1 MRAWLAALVILLFAA
16 APAFSYDE
24 AKLKDAERLATLLQ
38 AQLRSVASRIGSGT
52 LADEALNAQR
62 TTLEKIRSAASV
74 GASNAAGPLA
84 EISSQ
89 VEGLG
94 AVPKDGQQELDS
106 IATQRKDLNTQL
118 ARATAAQKQFVL
130 IGLEAEQ
137 AQARL
142 TALQRSQFL
151 QRIFKADKSILSPAL
166 WRDIWDGGGIFVA
179 RIGALMSTALGDA
192 ATNTNRSGFLLLPLG
207 LFIFGMLLFRLLP
220 GLLKRLGLAPTS
232 EEETPSGI
240 TKLWRVI
247 WSYTKYVVV
256 LAVSLVLLVASLDVA
271 GYLTREIES
280 LTRIVT
286 AALQPALLYGGLI
299 YFVASPRKPLWR
311 LVAVEGAA
319 AKVLVFIVALAYFV
333 YGIGDQITAYA
344 SSINLPVSFA
354 VGQTAISA
362 LLLICLVGAG
372 LVLVRRESVKGLA
385 TDSNPYFL
393 TWFMNFM
400 PLWWILLGVAALALL
415 FGFIAL
421 SYFIAGNLLD
431 TAMLAVVIG
440 LLHAF
445 TDSLAAAAVDP
456 HARTGHILRRWTQWS
471 DSGIQRLVLLLRTVA
486 DAALVVVGIFT
497 LVAMWTVVLF
507 DLPSFFA
514 SLGTGLQIGNI
525 TISPKALLIAIAVLA
540 VGATATRYVTR
551 WLERRVLPETQFDKG
566 VQDSLRAVA
575 GYTGYSLAAIF
586 ALTAAGLDFSSM
598 ALVFG
603 ALGVGIGLG
612 LQSVVNNF
620 VSGLILLAER
630 PVRVGDW
637 VVTTAGEGLV
647 KKINVRTT
655 ELETFDNCS
664 IIIPNSNLVA
674 EPVRNWTHRDSVGR
688 FNVNVVFNHAANAEA
703 LSKLLMGIVQ
713 AHPKVMRHPAPIVQL
728 SRISTTGLEFDIRA
742 HIRDVFEAP
751 EVASDIR
758 IEIVKTVPHEDISS
772 TLPKNQR

>member
-1 MRAWLAALVILLFAA
+1 VAA
-16 APAFSYDE
+16 
-24 AKLKDAERLATLLQ
+24 
-38 AQLRSVASRIGSGT
+38 RIGSGT

-62 TTLEKIRSAASV
+62 VTLDKIKSAATT
-74 GASNAAGPLA
+74 GANNTAGPVA
-84 EISSQ
+84 EITSQ

-94 AVPKDGQQELDS
+94 AVPKDGQQELET
-106 IATQRKDLNTQL
+106 IAAQRKELNAQL

-151 QRIFKADKSILSPAL
+151 QRIFKADKSILSPTL
-166 WRDIWDGGGIFVA
+166 WKDLWDGGGIFA
-179 RIGALMSTALGDA
+179 TRIGGLMSNAIGEA
-192 ATNTNRSGFLLLPLG
+192 SARSNTSGFLLLPLG
-207 LFIFGMLLFRLLP
+207 LFVFGMVMFRLLP
-220 GLLKRLGLAPTS
+220 GLMARMGVAAGYQDEIPTGL
-232 EEETPSGI
+232 
-240 TKLWRVI
+240 TKLWHVI
-247 WSYTKYVVV
+247 WSYTKYLLVI
-256 LAVSLVLLVASLDVA
+256 AVFLVLLLASLDVA
-271 GYLTREIES
+271 GYLTREFES

-286 AALQPALLYGGLI
+286 SSLQPALLYGGLI
-299 YFVASPRKPLWR
+299 YFVASPRKPKWR
-311 LVAVEGAA
+311 LVAVEGGA
-319 AKVLVFIVALAYFV
+319 AKVLVGIVALAYFV

-362 LLLICLVGAG
+362 LLLICFVGAG
-372 LVLVRRESVKGLA
+372 LILVRREALKGLA
-385 TDSNPYFL
+385 TESNPYFL
-393 TWFMNFM
+393 TWFTSFM
-400 PLWWILLGVAALALL
+400 PLWWVLLGIAALALL

-445 TDSLAAAAVDP
+445 TDALATAAVDP
-456 HARTGHILRRWTQWS
+456 RARTGHTLRRWTQWS
-471 DSGIQRLVLLLRTVA
+471 DTGIQRLVLLMRTLA

-507 DLPSFFA
+507 DLPSFF
-514 SLGTGLQIGNI
+514 SGLGAGVQIGNI

-575 GYTGYSLAAIF
+575 GYTGYSLAAVF

-637 VVTTAGEGLV
+637 VVTAAGEGLV

-664 IIIPNSNLVA
+664 IIIPNSNLIA

-688 FNVNVVFNHAANAEA
+688 FTVNVVFNHAADAEA
-703 LSKLLMGIVQ
+703 LSKHLMSIVQ
-713 AHPKVMRHPAPIVQL
+713 AHPKVMRHPPPIVQL
-728 SRISTTGLEFDIRA
+728 SRISVTGLEFDIRA

-758 IEIVKTVPHEDISS
+758 IEIAKTVPHEDISS
-772 TLPKNQR
+772 TLPPLPPTEKPKVKKS